1 MKLVLCYRY
10 IKNRNVITH
19 YRLITSFSDEVNK
32 AMARIAY
39 RKMGTAISALK
50 PDEDDN
56 ALTPQKVVS
65 IESKQGKKQEQL

>member
-1 MKLVLCYRY
+1 
-10 IKNRNVITH
+10 
-19 YRLITSFSDEVNK
+19 
-32 AMARIAY
+32 MARIAY